1 MKIKTKLNLGVGL
14 LFVMIIVLSLIS
26 AYSVF
31 LIKVD
36 TQNILK
42 ANYNT
47 LEYSRN
53 MLLSLE
59 NKVIDE
65 RVSIAVFEEN
75 LNKQMANSTG
85 IGETAANNNLRKK
98 FTELRND
105 WGSEIVKNQIRQNIF
120 EIMKLNMNAIKLK
133 SDVATHTAETAN
145 LWIAVSGTLCFLI
158 AFNLLV
164 NLPTNI
170 ANPIRELTQS
180 IKEIANKNYL
190 ERVHFMNHNEFG
202 DLAKSFNSMA
212 EKLQEYSSGS
222 LHKLAFEKKRLE
234 TLINNMHDPI
244 IGLDDKGV
252 ILFVNDEALK
262 IIGLKAQDVVGQLAT
277 TLALTN
283 DLLKS
288 LIVSSFQNDKQKMQP
303 MKIFADGIESYF
315 EKEVINI
322 NVKPT
327 GEDAAINIGDVI
339 ILRNITVFKELD
351 FAKTNF
357 IATVSHELKTP
368 ISSIKMSL
376 QLLEKEETGSINE
389 DQKQLI
395 SSIKED
401 SERLLKITGELLDL
415 SQVETGKLHLTIEN
429 NSPYEILNY
438 AVAAV
443 KMQAEQKGIEININ
457 AEENLPLVKAD
468 SEKTSW
474 VLINFLTNA
483 ITYSSENSKISV
495 TIKKKKSTI
504 VFEVMD
510 KGKGIDSHYKN
521 KVFDKYF
528 QIPGSHK
535 LGTGLGLAISKEF
548 IEAQNGIIGVKS
560 ELGLGSTF
568 SIQLI
573 AVS

>member
-14 LFVMIIVLSLIS
+14 LFLMIIILSLIS

-31 LIKVD
+31 LIKID

-59 NKVIDE
+59 KISTDKNIDF
-65 RVSIAVFEEN
+65 SFFEKN
-75 LNKQMANSTG
+75 LKNQMANATE
-85 IGETAANNNLRKK
+85 IGERNVNINLERK
-98 FTELRND
+98 FTELKND
-105 WGSEIVKNQIRQNIF
+105 FSNDEIKNQIRQDIF
-120 EIMKLNMNAIKLK
+120 EIMKLNMNAIKQK
-133 SDVATHTAETAN
+133 SDVATHTAETAS
-145 LWIAVSGTLCFLI
+145 LWIAITGTLCFLI

-164 NLPTNI
+164 NLPNNI
-170 ANPIRELTQS
+170 ANPIKELTNS
-180 IKEIANKNYL
+180 IKEIANKNYSQ
-190 ERVHFMNHNEFG
+190 RVHFMNHNEFG

-212 EKLQEYSSGS
+212 EKLQEYSSS
-222 LHKLAFEKKRLE
+222 NLHKLSFEKKRLE

-244 IGLDDKGV
+244 IGLDNRGI
-252 ILFVNDEALK
+252 ILFVNNEALK
-262 IIGLKAQDVVGQLAT
+262 IIGLKSNEVVGQLAT
-277 TLALTN
+277 NLALTN
-283 DLLKS
+283 DLMKS
-288 LIVSSFQNDKQKMQP
+288 LLVSTLLDGKQKVEP
-303 MKIFADGIESYF
+303 MKIFADNIESYF
-315 EKEVINI
+315 EKEIVNI
-322 NVKPT
+322 TIKPT
-327 GEDAAINIGDVI
+327 GEDHKIDIGDVI

-376 QLLEKEETGSINE
+376 QILEKEDNGKMNQ

-395 SSIKED
+395 TSIKED

-415 SQVETGKLHLTIEN
+415 SQVETGNIHLTIEDN
-429 NSPYEILNY
+429 NPYEIINY
-438 AVAAV
+438 AIAAV
-443 KMQAEQKGIEININ
+443 KVKADQKAINIIID
-457 AEENLPLVKAD
+457 AEENLPFVKAD
-468 SEKTSW
+468 NDKTAW

-483 ITYSSENSKISV
+483 ITYSSENSKI
-495 TIKKKKSTI
+495 I
-504 VFEVMD
+504 VKLRKVNNTVLFEVID

-521 KVFDKYF
+521 RVFDKYF

-548 IEAQNGIIGVKS
+548 IEAQNGTIAVKS

-568 SIQLI
+568 SIELNI
-573 AVS
+573 V